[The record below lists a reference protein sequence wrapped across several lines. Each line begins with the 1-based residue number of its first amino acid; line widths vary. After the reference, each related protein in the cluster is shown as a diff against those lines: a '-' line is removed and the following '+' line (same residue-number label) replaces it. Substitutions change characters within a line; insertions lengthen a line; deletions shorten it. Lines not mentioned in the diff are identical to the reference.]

1 MVSRREFAGLV
12 AAGAAAAGAAGT
24 VLAGTAAAQTPP
36 AAGAGGGET
45 TFDRVMRTKKLRIG
59 AVAGGEPY
67 YHKDL
72 ASGQWSGFCIDMAKD
87 LAANFDSEPEILETT
102 WGNQVLD
109 LQSGKIDIGFG
120 LNPAPKR
127 AFSVRFCRPLL
138 NNSFTILAKKGF
150 EAKSWSDLNSPNVK
164 ISVDIGSSHDV
175 IAHRLC
181 PNAQI
186 IGFKTADE
194 ATMAVQTGRADCQIL
209 VVILSLT
216 VLKKNP
222 NLGKLIIPQ
231 PVVLTTTNSGVRIE
245 PDYRFRDFVDNW
257 TDYNRGLGTIRDWVV
272 SNLALV
278 GVKPEDI
285 PPEVVL

>member
-1 MVSRREFAGLV
+1 MVSRREFAGLL
-12 AAGAAAAGAAGT
+12 ATGTAAAGTAGT

-36 AAGAGGGET
+36 AAGSAGDT

-59 AVAGGEPY
+59 GISGGEPY

-72 ASGQWSGFCIDMAKD
+72 ASGQWSGFCVDMAKD
-87 LAANFDSEPEILETT
+87 LASNFEAEVEIVETT

-120 LNPAPKR
+120 LNPTPKR
-127 AFSVRFCRPLL
+127 AFSVRFCRPLI
-138 NNSFTILAKKGF
+138 NNSFTILARKGF
-150 EAKSWSDLNSPNVK
+150 EGKSWKDLNSPNVK
-164 ISVDIGSSHDV
+164 ISVDIGSSHDQ

-194 ATMAVQTGRADCQIL
+194 ATLAVQTGRADCQIL

-222 NLGKLIIPQ
+222 NLGKLVIPQ
-231 PVVLTTTNSGVRIE
+231 PIVLTTTNAGTRIE
-245 PDYRFRDFVDNW
+245 PDSRFKDFVDNW
-257 TDYNRGLGTIRDWVV
+257 VDYNRGLGQIRDWVV
-272 SNLALV
+272 ANLTLV
-278 GVKPEDI
+278 GVQPDDI
-285 PPEVVL
+285 PSEVAL